1 MITPKAIKFLKAQP
15 TRFLWIM
22 LDDAEHFI
30 PHAIEDNW
38 PEVSIQDVEEHVSAI
53 KSQLARRGK
62 LA

>member
-1 MITPKAIKFLKAQP
+1 
-15 TRFLWIM
+15 M

-62 LA
+62 LD